1 MVTLLNI
8 LLVGGAKMR
17 YGILVFYSYQHAVL
31 CDKVLRQ
38 NNIPVEFIPT
48 PRSIMNSCS
57 HSLKFGLEYVNIVKL
72 IVQRINIPYKGIY
85 EVEKTYSGYTVI
97 GVR

>member
-1 MVTLLNI
+1 MNI
-8 LLVGGAKMR
+8 LKIGGAEMR
-17 YGILVFYSYQHAVL
+17 CAILVFYSYQHAVL

-38 NNIPVEFIPT
+38 NNIPVEFVPT

-57 HSLKFGLEYVNIVKL
+57 HSLKFGLEYVNVVKL
-72 IVQRINIPYKGIY
+72 IIQRINIPYKGIY